1 MIQHDLRGCADA
13 TKLRRDV
20 CREMW
25 QLWNANIYS
34 IQRVSVLTTRFWL
47 VNSALG
53 EERATEGLGGTA
65 HAPTDPASVYALYI
79 SQSRII
85 GLHKLGEREREGERK
100 QKTRKE
106 KKGSK
111 KERKRERD
119 SLRQR
124 IQVAEIYNCREVV
137 GIHCRE
143 SECAGHIKT
152 LCSCCCLSEFVLCLI
167 LASMPELPRRS
178 PPSFE
183 LIVRPLQWW
192 HSRLGW

>member
-1 MIQHDLRGCADA
+1 M
-13 TKLRRDV
+13 
-20 CREMW
+20 
-25 QLWNANIYS
+25 
-34 IQRVSVLTTRFWL
+34 
-47 VNSALG
+47 NSALG

-85 GLHKLGEREREGERK
+85 GLHKLGERERENKR
-100 QKTRKE
+100 QE

-111 KERKRERD
+111 KEKERERD

-183 LIVRPLQWW
+183 LIVRPLRW
-192 HSRLGW
+192 